1 MYNDAVANPWN
12 DRRPPTADR
21 RKNGGLRSTVG
32 GRTMPELPEVETIV
46 RGLRQ
51 PLVGRTFTGVTVLW
65 PNSIK
70 TPITELQQRLPG
82 QRIEAI
88 TRRAKYL
95 QFHLSGGDTL
105 FIHLKMSGE
114 LLVEPVSEPRHPHVR
129 TFFGLDNA
137 HELRFKDTRKF
148 GRVYLVAD
156 PGQVV
161 GKLGPEPLVGD
172 FTVADF
178 KGLFQ
183 RKKGRLKA
191 LLLNQEFIAGVG
203 NIYADESCFLAGI
216 DPRRQAD
223 TLTVGELEKLYYAIR
238 QVLNEGITHKGA
250 SFDSVYRGGEFQDH
264 FQVYGR
270 TGDPCLTCGTPIVRA
285 VLGGRST
292 HFCPNCQK

>member
-1 MYNDAVANPWN
+1 
-12 DRRPPTADR
+12 
-21 RKNGGLRSTVG
+21 
-32 GRTMPELPEVETIV
+32 MPELPEVETV
-46 RGLRQ
+46 VQGLRG

-70 TPITELQQRLPG
+70 TPIPDLEQRLPG

-105 FIHLKMSGE
+105 FIHLKMSGD
-114 LLVEPVSEPRHPHVR
+114 LLVEPESEPCHAHVR
-129 TFFGLDNA
+129 TIFGLDNA
-137 HELRFKDTRKF
+137 HELRFKDPRKF

-156 PGQVV
+156 PGQVA
-161 GKLGPEPLVGD
+161 GKLGPEPLADD
-172 FTVADF
+172 FTLEDF
-178 KGLFQ
+178 KRLFQ
-183 RKKGRLKA
+183 RKKGRLKP

-203 NIYADESCFLAGI
+203 NIYADESCFLAGL
-216 DPRRQAD
+216 DPRRPVD
-223 TLTVGELEKLYYAIR
+223 TLSAEELEKLYQAIR
-238 QVLNEGITHKGA
+238 QALNAGITHRGA

-270 TGDPCLTCGTPIVRA
+270 TGEPCLTCGTPIMRV